1 MTALPDTSAPLRAQ
15 AMALM
20 IFSSVLISFGGLL
33 IRLMHDADVW
43 QISFWRSLALILAIS
58 LLMCWRYGRSAP
70 AHARAIGRPGLMAG
84 VMMSG
89 ATMCFLQSI
98 TNTTVANTLFML
110 SAIPFIT
117 AALAWL
123 LLGEALRRTT
133 LITMVCAMTG
143 VAVMVAGGIGA
154 GSLYGNVMGLITACC
169 FSGYAIIVRRH
180 REVEML
186 PVLMVSGTL
195 VAGLSLI
202 MRWGD
207 LSIPWHDIG
216 LCLIIG
222 GVLSGGANALFL
234 IAAKHLAAAE
244 LTLIMLLEFALG
256 PIWVWIFLN
265 EVPRQATIVGGMI
278 VISAVGLRAVIEQ
291 RRARRGSVRGV
302 VR

>member
-1 MTALPDTSAPLRAQ
+1 MIALPDTSAPMRAQ

-20 IFSSVLISFGGLL
+20 IFSSILISFGGLL
-33 IRLMHDADVW
+33 IRLMQEADVW
-43 QISFWRSLALILAIS
+43 QILFYRSLALIGAIS
-58 LLMCWRYGRSAP
+58 LLMCWRYGHNAP
-70 AHARAIGRPGLMAG
+70 AKVHAIGRPGLLAG
-84 VMMSG
+84 LMMSG
-89 ATMCFLQSI
+89 ATMSFLQSI

-123 LLGEALRRTT
+123 LLGEVLRRTT
-133 LITMVCAMTG
+133 LITMVFAMTG
-143 VAVMVAGGIGA
+143 IAVMVAGGIGA
-154 GSLYGNVMGLITACC
+154 GSLYGNVMGLVTALC
-169 FSGYAIIVRRH
+169 FSFYAIIVRRH

-186 PVLMVSGTL
+186 PVLMVSGSL

-202 MRWGD
+202 LRWGD

-222 GVLSGGANALFL
+222 GILSGGANALFM
-234 IAAKHLAAAE
+234 IAAKYLLAAE

-265 EVPRQATIVGGMI
+265 EVPRQATIIGGLI
-278 VISAVGLRAVIEQ
+278 VIGSVGLRAVTEL
-291 RRARRGSVRGV
+291 RRTRRGLVR
-302 VR
+302 